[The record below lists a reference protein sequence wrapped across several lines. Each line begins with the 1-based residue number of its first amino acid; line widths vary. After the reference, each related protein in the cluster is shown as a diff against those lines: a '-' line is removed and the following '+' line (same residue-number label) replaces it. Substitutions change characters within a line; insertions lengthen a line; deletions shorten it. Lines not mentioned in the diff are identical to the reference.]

1 MNADVPQAAALV
13 TLLLAPVF
21 VDRQLATL
29 VTKMV
34 PRLERSL
41 IVQFVDSL
49 AQALKT
55 EQSVL
60 KYLKI
65 YRKYENGLEYFNMY

>member
-1 MNADVPQAAALV
+1 VNADVPQAAALV

-34 PRLERSL
+34 PRHERSL
-41 IVQFVDSL
+41 LAQFVDRL
-49 AQALKT
+49 AQALNT
-55 EQSVL
+55 EQNLL
-60 KYLKI
+60 KYLNF
-65 YRKYENGLEYFNMY
+65 RKN

>member
-34 PRLERSL
+34 PRHERSL
-41 IVQFVDSL
+41 LAQFVDRL
-49 AQALKT
+49 AQAINT
-55 EQSVL
+55 EQNLL
-60 KYLKI
+60 KYLNF
-65 YRKYENGLEYFNMY
+65 RNN